1 MALAPLQLLGDERLA
16 QMAAAGDRRA
26 FDVLFQRHRRGLERC
41 ARSIVGNEHD
51 AQDVLQT
58 AALKAFVGLRGRS
71 PQAPLRSWLYRIAT
85 NEAITALRRRRAR
98 PAEELGDLVADVT
111 RGPEELLLLRED
123 LRHLLDDLEHISER
137 QRSALLM
144 RQSLGL
150 EYDEIGR
157 RMQTSALAARQC
169 VFSARRALRRSADGR
184 EASCATVRATLAQ
197 GDGRALRAGPIRAH
211 LRCCPECRALSP
223 GGRVRSRVA
232 ALLPALPG
240 FMRALLSGSADPVA
254 APAKALAVAAVITV
268 SGGGVARDVH
278 PPGAVPEA
286 KANAKT
292 IAPAKRRAKKVVKV
306 TAPVVRHAPIVVAAA
321 ATPPAAPVAVAH
333 AAPVAPRKAQVVE
346 KPPPAPEP
354 EPAEPQRREAEHHF
368 SPPPHADIARAPCPE
383 PEHTATSQPAP
394 TPDAQQSPTLPT

>member
-1 MALAPLQLLGDERLA
+1 
-16 QMAAAGDRRA
+16 
-26 FDVLFQRHRRGLERC
+26 
-41 ARSIVGNEHD
+41 
-51 AQDVLQT
+51 
-58 AALKAFVGLRGRS
+58 
-71 PQAPLRSWLYRIAT
+71 
-85 NEAITALRRRRAR
+85 
-98 PAEELGDLVADVT
+98 
-111 RGPEELLLLRED
+111 
-123 LRHLLDDLEHISER
+123 
-137 QRSALLM
+137 
-144 RQSLGL
+144 
-150 EYDEIGR
+150 
-157 RMQTSALAARQC
+157 
-169 VFSARRALRRSADGR
+169 
-184 EASCATVRATLAQ
+184 
-197 GDGRALRAGPIRAH
+197 GRALRAGPIRAH

-240 FMRALLSGSADPVA
+240 FMRALLSGYADPVA

-306 TAPVVRHAPIVVAAA
+306 T
-321 ATPPAAPVAVAH
+321 PPAAPVAVAH

-368 SPPPHADIARAPCPE
+368 SPPP
-383 PEHTATSQPAP
+383 
-394 TPDAQQSPTLPT
+394 